1 MRLIRKT
8 INQKTPEETMKKQL
22 NNNKPKDKNICT
34 IQSRLNISESNKL
47 NAMIES
53 KTNNANNV
61 SQMIKTLIL
70 NYQI

>member
-1 MRLIRKT
+1 M
-8 INQKTPEETMKKQL
+8 INKKNHKPKYSKETMKKQL
-22 NNNKPKDKNICT
+22 KNNRLKDKNICT

-61 SQMIKTLIL
+61 SQMIKSLIL

>member
-1 MRLIRKT
+1 
-8 INQKTPEETMKKQL
+8 MKKQL
-22 NNNKPKDKNICT
+22 KNNRLKDKNICT

-61 SQMIKTLIL
+61 SQMIKSLIL

>member
-1 MRLIRKT
+1 M
-8 INQKTPEETMKKQL
+8 EKQL
-22 NNNKPKDKNICT
+22 KNNKAKDKNICT

-53 KTNNANNV
+53 KTNQANNV